1 MLQTSKSKIPK
12 DLYVSPVFISYQH
25 KQNGVVPV
33 HISNITTR
41 TDTLTPHALLLEVES
56 VSVENF
62 ISLKDEIDMELINTP
77 KDELSKYN
85 LQKLS

>member
-1 MLQTSKSKIPK
+1 M
-12 DLYVSPVFISYQH
+12 SPVFISYQH

-41 TDTLTPHALLLEVES
+41 TDTLTPHALLLVQS

>member
-1 MLQTSKSKIPK
+1 M
-12 DLYVSPVFISYQH
+12 
-25 KQNGVVPV
+25 PV

-41 TDTLTPHALLLEVES
+41 TDTLTPHALLLEVQS

>member
-1 MLQTSKSKIPK
+1 M
-12 DLYVSPVFISYQH
+12 SPVFISYQH

-41 TDTLTPHALLLEVES
+41 TDTLTPHALLLEVQS

-62 ISLKDEIDMELINTP
+62 ISLTDKRLISWN
-77 KDELSKYN
+77 
-85 LQKLS
+85 